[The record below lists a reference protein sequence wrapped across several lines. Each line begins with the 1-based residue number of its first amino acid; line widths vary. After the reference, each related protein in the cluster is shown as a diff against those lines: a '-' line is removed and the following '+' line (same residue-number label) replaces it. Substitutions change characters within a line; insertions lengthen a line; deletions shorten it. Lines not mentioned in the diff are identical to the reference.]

1 MPPKKGPRKSIP
13 PGGISRAQKLA
24 PSRRSPRV
32 PPQNKSL
39 DSSPSSPTKTLP
51 ITTASS
57 PDSSFNFRFYTP
69 KPASSPKPAS
79 PSLRTPGK
87 SIETPPHRKAF
98 QPRPTRLSNVY
109 TPTATVPAT
118 THSGRRSKRTNTL
131 ETPKKQVLEMSESE
145 IPDSAESSGSYLDVG
160 TKASFGTKEDTKALS
175 SSPSTP
181 DMRNSSRVR
190 KPTRQAIESQETSKR
205 GPRRKNTSAPAP
217 TVDKDAKVVKGSAA
231 KKPTLK
237 SRTSKRTA
245 NTSRQNDSA
254 PAPMDADMKA
264 GVMLLRQI
272 FNEISDP
279 NFVPPPDA
287 RETLAQ
293 LREDFYRREREEK
306 AMKQKAVKE
315 NTMKERTMKSPVV
328 KSDEPN
334 DIEMVDQDASEA
346 PELSL
351 SSFTPS
357 LATSAEA
364 GILGFRKR
372 SETTVSGDGWVET
385 GYVNPRGESLTIM
398 PAEFEPFIAFN
409 SYGYKDL
416 PFPPVRVQ
424 STQQAVTTQA
434 FGFPPPMGHRNIP
447 AGVATPFVI
456 EDVQAEMALFSST
469 STAAPAVRS
478 NKKPR
483 ARKRRATEAIS
494 TGQVGDEASASTPV
508 QPAAPGER
516 KSQRRRRQTDPAPAA
531 AVSSPSTPTAPKGN
545 AAAVSNRGT
554 EGNKPKVQQRLRL
567 TLKPAKETKSS
578 PASSSA
584 GSPAKRRGRRG

>member
-1 MPPKKGPRKSIP
+1 MPPKKGPRKSM

-51 ITTASS
+51 IATASP
-57 PDSSFNFRFYTP
+57 PDNSFNFRFYT
-69 KPASSPKPAS
+69 PKPAS

-87 SIETPPHRKAF
+87 SVETSSPHRKAF

-109 TPTATVPAT
+109 TPTAAVPAT
-118 THSGRRSKRTNTL
+118 THGSRRSKRTNTL
-131 ETPKKQVLEMSESE
+131 ETPKKQVLELSEPE
-145 IPDSAESSGSYLDVG
+145 IPDSVESSGSYLDVG

-217 TVDKDAKVVKGSAA
+217 TVDKDAKVAKGSAA

-237 SRTSKRTA
+237 TRTSKRTA
-245 NTSRQNDSA
+245 NTSTQNDSA
-254 PAPMDADMKA
+254 PAVMDANMKA
-264 GVMLLRQI
+264 GVMLLRRI
-272 FNEISDP
+272 FDEINDP

-287 RETLAQ
+287 HETLVR

-306 AMKQKAVKE
+306 AMKEKA
-315 NTMKERTMKSPVV
+315 MKSPVV
-328 KSDEPN
+328 QSGEPN

-346 PELSL
+346 PEFSL
-351 SSFTPS
+351 SSSTPA
-357 LATSAEA
+357 LATTINA
-364 GILGFRKR
+364 GMLGFRKR

-424 STQQAVTTQA
+424 STQQAVNRQA

-447 AGVATPFVI
+447 AGVATPFVV
-456 EDVQAEMALFSST
+456 EDVQAEMALFAST
-469 STAAPAVRS
+469 STAAPAVSS

-494 TGQVGDEASASTPV
+494 AGVVGDEASASTPV

-531 AVSSPSTPTAPKGN
+531 AVPSPSPPTAPKGS
-545 AAAVSNRGT
+545 AAVSDRGT

-567 TLKPAKETKSS
+567 TLKPAKEAMSS